1 MSAIK
6 FKAFLILKMIVK
18 YFYII
23 RAFLHVL
30 ALMFGQNVPLASSSC
45 SCIRQRDIVTPMS
58 AGIRIFL
65 QIFFK
70 CRLPPRKRACVCMRA
85 TGQSFTSH

>member
-23 RAFLHVL
+23 GAFLHVL
-30 ALMFGQNVPLASSSC
+30 ALMFGQNVPLSHLQVVPASVSATSSRRC
-45 SCIRQRDIVTPMS
+45 RQEFTFSFKYFLS
-58 AGIRIFL
+58 ADFL
-65 QIFFK
+65 H
-70 CRLPPRKRACVCMRA
+70 ANVHVCA
-85 TGQSFTSH
+85 